1 MLKSATLLG
10 SAAIMAIA
18 FAKPTY
24 AQTQPASLPPDTL
37 VSIVTQISDMLAS
50 TVSTGSC
57 QDFSGILAKVP
68 ANGGAAPDP
77 NSMIGQVLL
86 SVQKDPKLKS
96 IVVSKVGPALVT
108 KLIDCNMV
116 PLDALSPTAPSTS
129 TPSPT
134 TPSNSTPDPTT
145 SPSK

>member
-1 MLKSATLLG
+1 MLKSVTLLG
-10 SAAIMAIA
+10 SAAVMAIA
-18 FAKPTY
+18 FAKPTF
-24 AQTQPASLPPDTL
+24 AQTQPSSLPPDTL

-50 TVSTGSC
+50 TVSSGSC
-57 QDFSGILAKVP
+57 QDFSNLLAKVP
-68 ANGGAAPDP
+68 AGGGTAPDP

-116 PLDALSPTAPSTS
+116 PLDALSPTAPST
-129 TPSPT
+129 T
-134 TPSNSTPDPTT
+134 TPSSSTPDTTT